1 MPALADAPSADVSTA
16 AFVNQVRNAT
26 ERLPLDQAH
35 ALWLV
40 DECGCSYDQVAHE
53 TNTYRTTIAERVA
66 NGRHFIRAMLVTESA
81 GTSVG

>member
-53 TNTYRTTIAERVA
+53 TNT
-66 NGRHFIRAMLVTESA
+66 
-81 GTSVG
+81 